1 MYDMSNTR
9 RHTVLLVGSDMVV
22 EETALN
28 RIKSTKP
35 RKKSKELGFGNQAY
49 SRTTRLIHKGGTF
62 NVKKDGQSFWE
73 SLDTYHEL
81 ISMSWWKFFGII
93 TALFFLIN
101 LFFAI
106 FYFMA
111 GPDTIGGSRAT
122 DELGRFIES
131 FYFSTQTITTVGFG
145 KLNPQTNYVSL
156 LAAFESFLGLL
167 GFALATGLMFARFS
181 RPNEQMV
188 YSENA
193 IVAPYRKINGLM
205 FRFAHAGK
213 NQLSEA
219 EVQMVASRWLTDQ
232 NRRTFEPLKLE
243 RKSINFFTTSWTV
256 VHPINE
262 ESPLYGMTAQDCA
275 QQQLEIIV
283 MFKAYDDTYA
293 RNVYDRTS
301 YVHNELLWGKK
312 FAGIYDHKDDETIH
326 IAMDRIGKVED
337 ASLN

>member
-1 MYDMSNTR
+1 MAERISLR
-9 RHTVLLVGSDMVV
+9 RG
-22 EETALN
+22 EK
-28 RIKSTKP
+28 RKP
-35 RKKSKELGFGNQAY
+35 RKKSKELGFGKQAY
-49 SRTTRLIHKGGTF
+49 SRTTRLIQKGGTF
-62 NVKKDGQSFWE
+62 NVKKGGQSFWE

-81 ISMSWWKFFGII
+81 ISISWWRFFLII

-101 LFFAI
+101 LVFAV

-111 GPDTIGGSRAT
+111 GPDTIGGSNAQ
-122 DELGRFIES
+122 DELARFVES

-145 KLNPQTNYVSL
+145 KLNPRTNYVSL

-181 RPNEQMV
+181 RPNKQMV

-193 IVAPYRKINGLM
+193 VIAPYRKINGLM

-213 NQLSEA
+213 NQLIEA
-219 EVQMVASRWLTDQ
+219 EVQLVASCWIESEK
-232 NRRTFEPLKLE
+232 RRTFEPLKLE

-256 VHPINE
+256 VHPIDE
-262 ESPLYGMTAQDCA
+262 DSPLYGMTSEDFKE
-275 QQQLEIIV
+275 QQLEIIV

-293 RNVYDRTS
+293 RNIYDRTS
-301 YVHNELLWGKK
+301 YVCNEVLWGKK
-312 FAGIYDHKDDETIH
+312 FAAIYDHKDDETIH

-337 ASLN
+337 AQLN